1 MLCHV
6 KIYVKFLGQK
16 VHLVHGFTYE
26 NYYSAKKYHSMLA
39 FIMKLAW
46 VNETKSFESVLQT
59 RHLSLLI
66 DILTFRAA
74 SVTNINPEKFDCGF

>member
-1 MLCHV
+1 M
-6 KIYVKFLGQK
+6 GQK

-26 NYYSAKKYHSMLA
+26 SYYSAKKYHSMFA
-39 FIMKLAW
+39 FTVKLAR